1 MNDVCIPI
9 PRIEAQQVA
18 EVVVNINGNRKKYNY
33 RLESFAWAG
42 NAPEVSS
49 DTEARVS
56 RLKNQIE
63 GYQAGWELVQIY
75 NPKPTDSHI
84 HVLFRQRSQTF
95 LN

>member
-18 EVVVNINGNRKKYNY
+18 EVIVNINGNRKKFNY
-33 RLESFAWAG
+33 RLESFEWQAVAVENG
-42 NAPEVSS
+42 GT
-49 DTEARVS
+49 TEARIS

-63 GYQAGWELVQIY
+63 GYQPGWELVQIY

-84 HVLFRQRSQTF
+84 HVLFRQKYQPTV
-95 LN
+95 N